1 MLPMTVAMREW
12 LPASVQAVGM
22 ERVLLPGQ
30 APFHLGDR
38 TAGIYEVLQGQVQM
52 VRVDASGREIILYV
66 ASAGEIF
73 AEAALFSPT
82 YRCDA
87 RTTTGATVRLYPKAK
102 VLSEFRQN
110 PQAAEAFMAIL
121 AREIMNLR
129 TRLERRNIRGARDRV
144 RHFLA
149 FNTGPD
155 ERTVV
160 LHRTL
165 KDLAA
170 ELGLTHE
177 ALYRALAD
185 LATDGEIKRFKNKI
199 VLRNL

>member
-1 MLPMTVAMREW
+1 MAVKDW
-12 LPASVQAVGM
+12 LPAGVRAAGV
-22 ERVLLPGQ
+22 ERVLPRGQ
-30 APFHLGDR
+30 ALFRAGDR

-52 VRVDASGREIILYV
+52 VRVDASGREIILYA

-73 AEAALFSPT
+73 AEAALFSPS

-87 RTTTGATVRLYPKAK
+87 LTRTGAAVRLYPKAK
-102 VLSEFRQN
+102 VLAEFRQN

-121 AREIMNLR
+121 AHEIMHLR
-129 TRLERRNIRGARDRV
+129 TRLEQRNIRSARDRV

-149 FNTGPD
+149 LNTGAD
-155 ERTVV
+155 GRTVV
-160 LHRTL
+160 LRGTL

-170 ELGLTHE
+170 ELGLAHE

-185 LATDGEIKRFKNKI
+185 LAADGEIKRFKNKI
-199 VLRNL
+199 LLGNR

>member
-1 MLPMTVAMREW
+1 
-12 LPASVQAVGM
+12 
-22 ERVLLPGQ
+22 
-30 APFHLGDR
+30 LGDP
-38 TAGIYEVLQGQVQM
+38 TAGIYEVLQGKVQM

-73 AEAALFSPT
+73 AEAALFSPV

-87 RTTTGATVRLYPKAK
+87 LTKTGATVRLYPKAK
-102 VLSEFRQN
+102 VLAAFRQN

-121 AREIMNLR
+121 AREIMHLR
-129 TRLERRNIRGARDRV
+129 TRLEQRNIRSARDRV

-149 FNTGPD
+149 FNTGTD
-155 ERTVV
+155 GRTVL
-160 LHRTL
+160 LHGTL

-185 LATDGEIKRFKNKI
+185 LAAEGEIKRSKNKI
-199 VLRNL
+199 VLRNH

>member
-1 MLPMTVAMREW
+1 MAMREW
-12 LPASVQAVGM
+12 LPASVQALGM

-30 APFHLGDR
+30 ALFHLGDR
-38 TAGIYEVLQGQVQM
+38 TEGIYEVVQGQVQM

-73 AEAALFSPT
+73 AEAALFSPK
-82 YRCDA
+82 YHCDA
-87 RTTTGATVRLYPKAK
+87 LTKTGATVRLYPKAK
-102 VLSEFRQN
+102 VLSAFRQN
-110 PQAAEAFMAIL
+110 PQAAEAFMTIL

-129 TRLERRNIRGARDRV
+129 TRLERRNIRSARERV
-144 RHFLA
+144 RHFLT
-149 FNTGPD
+149 FNTGTD
-155 ERTVV
+155 GRTVL
-160 LHRTL
+160 LHGTL

-185 LATDGEIKRFKNKI
+185 LATDGELKRFKNKI
-199 VLRNL
+199 LLRNH